1 MPPTA
6 VPIDP
11 PENDKTF
18 VEVPAPILMS
28 EQTAA
33 PVELL
38 VDQHENVKQN
48 IQNADFF
55 PDVDEIPIIDL
66 ALRMHLIAAG
76 EREDEMREKRRSRR
90 DRRREKREDR
100 EKRREERRKMTRN
113 FGPSCRTIM
122 IYFEFADSIEKLNE
136 TEDRRQ
142 GETGIQTQN

>member
-38 VDQHENVKQN
+38 VDQHENVKQS

-55 PDVDEIPIIDL
+55 PDVDE
-66 ALRMHLIAAG
+66 
-76 EREDEMREKRRSRR
+76 REDEIREKRRSRR

-100 EKRREERRKMTRN
+100 EKRREERRKITLISN

-122 IYFEFADSIEKLNE
+122 LDFEFADSIENLNE
-136 TEDRRQ
+136 TKDRRQ
-142 GETGIQTQN
+142 GETRIQTQNN